1 MAGILNIGDILMLS
15 QLAWKI
21 GRAFTAG
28 RKGAPAEFVEVES
41 EVNGLAKA
49 LKLLT
54 ETLFTD
60 SSDTPATASAA
71 DGDCADRRAEYEGGS
86 GMLARANA
94 ETRSGV
100 EVILQSCRQ
109 TLKDLESLVEQ
120 YQVIRKHRTSGGFSI
135 ERSWSDLV
143 LSAYKKML
151 WTAEGGNIQALRNML
166 HMHTSTINLTMQA
179 LQRLAIVSFSRIG
192 CIFPALFFLGVGF

>member
-49 LKLLT
+49 LKLLA
-54 ETLFTD
+54 ETLFAD
-60 SSDTPATASAA
+60 HASC
-71 DGDCADRRAEYEGGS
+71 DGGDVKGGS
-86 GMLARANA
+86 GILAQASA
-94 ETRSGV
+94 ETRNGV
-100 EVILQSCRQ
+100 EVILQSCQ
-109 TLKDLESLVEQ
+109 TTLKDLESLVEQ

-143 LSAYKKML
+143 LSSYKKML
-151 WTAEGGNIQALRNML
+151 WTTEGGNIQALRNML
-166 HMHTSTINLTMQA
+166 HMHTSTISLTMQA
-179 LQRLAIVSFSRIG
+179 LQRCV
-192 CIFPALFFLGVGF
+192 

>member
-1 MAGILNIGDILMLS
+1 MTSVLNIGDILMLS

-28 RKGAPAEFVEVES
+28 RKGAPAEFLEVET
-41 EVNGLAKA
+41 EVSGLAKA
-49 LKLLT
+49 LKMLA
-54 ETLFTD
+54 ETLFADNSGDATEQAYGNGED
-60 SSDTPATASAA
+60 VDGRRSSGT
-71 DGDCADRRAEYEGGS
+71 GEGEGS
-86 GMLARANA
+86 GMLARAGA
-94 ETRSGV
+94 ETRGGV

-109 TLKDLESLVEQ
+109 TLRDLESLVEQ

-135 ERSWSDLV
+135 ERSWSDLA

-166 HMHTSTINLTMQA
+166 HMHTSTITLTMQA
-179 LQRLAIVSFSRIG
+179 LQR
-192 CIFPALFFLGVGF
+192 